1 MTYWSQG
8 EKYKSLQHT
17 VMTSNE
23 AAVRLNVI
31 RQRMISVAAAATT
44 ATSMTT
50 ATTATSMTTSTATA
64 STAAATIA
72 SEL

>member
-31 RQRMISVAAAATT
+31 RQRMISVAAAT
-44 ATSMTT
+44 AAAT

-64 STAAATIA
+64 LTAAATIA

>member
-31 RQRMISVAAAATT
+31 RQRMISVAAAAAT
-44 ATSMTT
+44 ATT
-50 ATTATSMTTSTATA
+50 ATTATSMTTNSNGLN
-64 STAAATIA
+64 SSSNDCI
-72 SEL
+72 

>member
-31 RQRMISVAAAATT
+31 RQRMISVAAAAAT
-44 ATSMTT
+44 AATT

>member
-31 RQRMISVAAAATT
+31 RQRMISVAAAA
-44 ATSMTT
+44 
-50 ATTATSMTTSTATA
+50 ATTATSTATA